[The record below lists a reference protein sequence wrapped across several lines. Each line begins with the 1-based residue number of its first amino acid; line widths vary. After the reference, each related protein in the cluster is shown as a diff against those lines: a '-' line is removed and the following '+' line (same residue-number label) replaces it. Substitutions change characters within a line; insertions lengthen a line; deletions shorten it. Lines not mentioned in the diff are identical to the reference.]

1 MKPYI
6 SVFEIFEDN
15 KFLKERMIHL
25 ENEIVKLQEINE
37 RQLKEITKLQE
48 SNSALKENIEAR
60 NEENVSEIIDYFQ
73 SCSSIRKTAFEYGIE
88 MAELYE
94 SIIRWS
100 CDCNCVIKEADDYK
114 ECRIEVIGRREYDE
128 ELEKDMTNEELAFRE
143 RHLEAD
149 EVYKIIYDYNESTNL
164 SLYKIADR
172 YELKINYLFKLLK
185 ENKVIDKE
193 TDAKGYAGFYEEH
206 MGSGCEWDGKTELGL
221 IET

>member
-1 MKPYI
+1 MNPYI

-60 NEENVSEIIDYFQ
+60 NEENVSEIIDYFH
-73 SCSSIRKTAFEYGIE
+73 SCSSIRKTAFEYGME

-114 ECRIEVIGRREYDE
+114 ECRIEIIGRREYDE
-128 ELEKDMTNEELAFRE
+128 ELEEDMTKEEREFRE
-143 RHLEAD
+143 RALDAD
-149 EVYKIIYDYNESTNL
+149 EVYKIISDYIDSTNL
-164 SLYKIADR
+164 TLYEIADR
-172 YELKINYLFKLLK
+172 YELRINYLFKLLK

-193 TDAKGYAGFYEEH
+193 TDANGYESFYEEH
-206 MGSGCEWDGKTELGL
+206 MGSGCEWDGETELGL

>member
-1 MKPYI
+1 MNPYI

-15 KFLKERMIHL
+15 KVLKERMIHL
-25 ENEIVKLQEINE
+25 ENEIISLQKTNE

-60 NEENVSEIIDYFQ
+60 NEENVSEIIDYFH
-73 SCSSIRKTAFEYGIE
+73 SCSSIRKTAFEYGME

-149 EVYKIIYDYNESTNL
+149 EVYKIISDYIESTNL
-164 SLYKIADR
+164 TLYEIADR

-193 TDAKGYAGFYEEH
+193 TDANGYQSFYEEH
-206 MGSGCEWDGKTELGL
+206 MGSGCEWDGETELGL
-221 IET
+221 IE